1 MKPATTNATRKTSVS
16 MIRLCRPAVGS
27 GSVGVSNAANNKRL
41 DPYSITSSLRS
52 RTKATEAKPSRSWA
66 VTLIKNRGVFLGFV
80 EAPDQKAAELA
91 AAKAFTLSEWQRK
104 RLLVRERI

>member
-1 MKPATTNATRKTSVS
+1 
-16 MIRLCRPAVGS
+16 
-27 GSVGVSNAANNKRL
+27 
-41 DPYSITSSLRS
+41 
-52 RTKATEAKPSRSWA
+52 
-66 VTLIKNRGVFLGFV
+66 VFLGCV